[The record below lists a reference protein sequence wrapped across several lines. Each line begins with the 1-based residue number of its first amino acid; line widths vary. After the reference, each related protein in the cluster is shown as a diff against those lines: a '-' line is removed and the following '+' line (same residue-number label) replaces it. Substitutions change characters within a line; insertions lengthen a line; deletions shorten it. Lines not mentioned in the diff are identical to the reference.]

1 MHSISPSVRPTAPMG
16 LTAKVAVAAFGAAT
30 LGTGSIYAL
39 DRAESWSPRIQARV
53 PFILDI
59 GATQASINSTKH
71 ADVRTAAEHI
81 ENIRNV
87 LNPAVADL
95 ATLFDVSRQAIYKW
109 LTGSSNPEQDKLDR
123 IVELSRIAD
132 AFHTAGVSRAGNLLK
147 MKTFGGRSLMDFIKS
162 SENRD
167 EHVALLISEAKLME
181 ASYKQSGLATSKSK
195 PTSDWL
201 SSISIPGSAERN

>member
-1 MHSISPSVRPTAPMG
+1 MYSPSIATR
-16 LTAKVAVAAFGAAT
+16 LERDAVKKPVFPVNST
-30 LGTGSIYAL
+30 VLFGTGSAYVL
-39 DRAESWSPRIQARV
+39 DSAELWPRHIQSRV
-53 PFILDI
+53 SLILD
-59 GATQASINSTKH
+59 ADASEASINSTKH

-162 SENRD
+162 RENRD